1 MVLPSFYDQNKKSLE
16 CVSLFTLLML
26 LEILKGRQSLAGLK

>member
-1 MVLPSFYDQNKKSLE
+1 MVLPSFYDRNKKPLE
-16 CVSLFTLLML
+16 CVSLLTLLTL